1 MPLDLNSLVSDADP
15 LKPFVKLIEAFK
27 INNAGQIVGVGVDS
41 SIPQFREHYAYLLTP
56 VRARGHKGIAKCH
69 R

>member
-15 LKPFVKLIEAFK
+15 LKPFVKWIAGFR
-27 INNAGQIVGVGVDS
+27 INNAGQIVGLGIDS
-41 SIPQFREHYAYLLTP
+41 RIPQFQDQYPYLLTP
-56 VRARGHKGIAKCH
+56 VRAQGHERFSKCH